1 MLQQENLNKREIM
14 VSNHFPS
21 KMIQAKLQNLSPAFW
36 GRERERDKENKTSK
50 PAGGLATLK
59 KMSKSKL
66 DLPRQGW
73 KSKRTLKPP
82 RYCWW
87 KNPLNHNLFDL

>member
-36 GRERERDKENKTSK
+36 GREREREI
-50 PAGGLATLK
+50 
-59 KMSKSKL
+59 
-66 DLPRQGW
+66 
-73 KSKRTLKPP
+73 KRIK
-82 RYCWW
+82 
-87 KNPLNHNLFDL
+87 PLNQLVV

>member
-36 GRERERDKENKTSK
+36 GREREI
-50 PAGGLATLK
+50 
-59 KMSKSKL
+59 
-66 DLPRQGW
+66 
-73 KSKRTLKPP
+73 KRIK
-82 RYCWW
+82 
-87 KNPLNHNLFDL
+87 PLNQLVV